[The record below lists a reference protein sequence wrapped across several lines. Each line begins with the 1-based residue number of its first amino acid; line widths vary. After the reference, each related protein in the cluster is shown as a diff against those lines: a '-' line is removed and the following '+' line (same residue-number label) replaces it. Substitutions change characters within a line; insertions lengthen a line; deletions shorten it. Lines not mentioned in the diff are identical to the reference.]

1 MHKMHQKH
9 QIHQIARKH
18 FGQST
23 EYWHFGPQEFLR
35 LSVKTVS
42 PVSLLKESTESTNPR
57 HQGPA
62 SGSVAAPWKKTT
74 RFHNVFWHQKNV
86 EKKTLL
92 TPSKEKN
99 TWCMEN
105 RRSLG
110 LGSVRNSIVECAQ
123 LLDISPCQ
131 SFQTKRLS
139 FDMYK
144 LTCGSNE
151 TLSHCSSD
159 FHVFTTWFRFYLLLF
174 CTSAPSVQRKCS
186 RIFSK
191 RRRSTFKA
199 AVFPS
204 TVMAEWNCKTG
215 RYCHVISHF
224 ETRFHSTLPVA
235 CGYLV
240 VSCNV
245 S

>member
-1 MHKMHQKH
+1 MWKKNTFDTLKTE
-9 QIHQIARKH
+9 KH
-18 FGQST
+18 FVQDG
-23 EYWHFGPQEFLR
+23 
-35 LSVKTVS
+35 K
-42 PVSLLKESTESTNPR
+42 
-57 HQGPA
+57 
-62 SGSVAAPWKKTT
+62 
-74 RFHNVFWHQKNV
+74 
-86 EKKTLL
+86 
-92 TPSKEKN
+92 
-99 TWCMEN
+99 

-159 FHVFTTWFRFYLLLF
+159 FHVFTTWFRFHLLRF

-204 TVMAEWNCKTG
+204 TVMAEWHCKTG

-240 VSCNV
+240 VCCNV

>member
-1 MHKMHQKH
+1 MHQM
-9 QIHQIARKH
+9 HQIARKH

-23 EYWHFGPQEFLR
+23 EYWPQDLR
-35 LSVKTVS
+35 MSVKTVS
-42 PVSLLKESTESTNPR
+42 PVSLLKSTESTHPR

-62 SGSVAAPWKKTT
+62 SGSVAAPSKKNNQISQ
-74 RFHNVFWHQKNV
+74 RFFVQKNV
-86 EKKTLL
+86 EKKHFDTFK
-92 TPSKEKN
+92 TEKHLVQDGK
-99 TWCMEN
+99 
-105 RRSLG
+105 RRSG

-240 VSCNV
+240 VCCNV

>member
-1 MHKMHQKH
+1 MHQM
-9 QIHQIARKH
+9 HQIARKH
-18 FGQST
+18 FGQRAFWAPRIS
-23 EYWHFGPQEFLR
+23 
-35 LSVKTVS
+35 SNVS
-42 PVSLLKESTESTNPR
+42 EDCVTCVTSQVNWVNTSKAPRSSFRQRCCALK
-57 HQGPA
+57 
-62 SGSVAAPWKKTT
+62 KKKL

-92 TPSKEKN
+92 TPSKDFVHGK
-99 TWCMEN
+99 

-151 TLSHCSSD
+151 TLSHCPSD

-204 TVMAEWNCKTG
+204 TVMAEWHCKTG

-240 VSCNV
+240 VCCNV